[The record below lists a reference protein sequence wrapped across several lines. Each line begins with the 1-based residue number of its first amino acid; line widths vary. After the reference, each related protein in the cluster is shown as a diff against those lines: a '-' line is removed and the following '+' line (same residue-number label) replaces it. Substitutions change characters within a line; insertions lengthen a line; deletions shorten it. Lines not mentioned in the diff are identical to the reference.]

1 MDFRTV
7 EENLRASFRVLAASR
22 PTGEVCE
29 SPGVSIASAGV
40 TFQMFNAAFLS
51 APVDGERELD
61 RRIATARVHF
71 AARQQ
76 AWSYWVCEDWLDKKA
91 RRSVAAAFK
100 RHGLRLAT
108 VLPGMT
114 AEKLNA
120 PVRPLPRLD
129 VRPVG
134 DRKTWT
140 DFCQIGAL
148 CFNVPLPWFQEVFDD
163 GRVWE
168 NGFMGYVGY
177 SKDEPVSTAGIVFA
191 AGAVGIYNVAT
202 VPGQQKRGFGEAVMR
217 HALAL
222 AREQHGTERTVLQS
236 TAQGFELYRSMGYSV
251 VTNVA
256 VYTSG

>member
-1 MDFRTV
+1 VNFRTV
-7 EENLRASFRVLAASR
+7 EENLRASFRVLAAPR
-22 PTGEVCE
+22 PTGVVREA
-29 SPGVSIASAGV
+29 PGVSIASAGV

-51 APVDGERELD
+51 EPVEGERELD
-61 RRIATARVHF
+61 RRIATASVHF

-76 AWSYWVCEDWLDKKA
+76 AWSYWVCEGWLDKKA

-100 RHGLRLAT
+100 RHGLHLAT
-108 VLPGMT
+108 VLPGML
-114 AEKLNA
+114 ADKLAN
-120 PVRPLPRLD
+120 PVRPLPHLD

-140 DFCQIGAL
+140 HFCQIGAL
-148 CFNVPLPWFQEVFDD
+148 CFNVPLAWFQEVFDD

-168 NGFMGYVGY
+168 NGFNGYVGY
-177 SKDEPVSTAGIVFA
+177 AAGEPVSTAGIVIA
-191 AGAVGIYNVAT
+191 AGAAGVYNVAT

-222 AREQHGTERTVLQS
+222 AREQHGALPSVLQS
-236 TAQGFELYRSMGYSV
+236 TAQGFELYRRMGYSV

-256 VYTSG
+256 VYTS